1 MMKKWYVV
9 HTMASHEFKIR
20 DAIERTVKGTHLE
33 DKVGQILIPTQN
45 TFHIRD
51 GKRIPREKKL
61 FNSYLILELE
71 LTPEVYSFIG
81 GLPGVT
87 YFLGS
92 GKKPQPLTEKEVNKL
107 LGYAERESGEGEEYN
122 FLPGDIVKITE
133 GPFSEFEGV
142 VEKANMDSGKLIV
155 KVTVFGRVTPV
166 EVKLDQVEV
175 M

>member
-1 MMKKWYVV
+1 
-9 HTMASHEFKIR
+9 MASHEFKIR
-20 DAIERTVKGTHLE
+20 DAIERTVKGTHLA
-33 DKVGQILIPTQN
+33 DKIGQILIPTQN

-61 FNSYLILELE
+61 FNSYLILELD
-71 LTPEVYSFIG
+71 LTAEVYNFIV

-92 GKKPQPLTEKEVNKL
+92 GKKPQPLSEKEVNKL
-107 LGYAERESGEGEEYN
+107 LGYQERDGSEESSYN
-122 FLPGDIVKITE
+122 FIPGDIVKITE
-133 GPFSEFEGV
+133 GPFSDFEGV
-142 VEKANMDSGKLIV
+142 VEKSSQDTGKLIV

-166 EVKLDQVEV
+166 EVRIDQVEV

>member
-1 MMKKWYVV
+1 MKKWYVV

-33 DKVGQILIPTQN
+33 EYVGEILIPTQN

-51 GKRIPREKKL
+51 GKRIQREKKI

-71 LTPEVYSFIG
+71 LTPEVYNFINS
-81 GLPGVT
+81 LPGVT

-92 GKKPQPLTEKEVNKL
+92 GKKPQPLTEKEVNRL
-107 LGYAERESGEGEEYN
+107 LGYQDREAGDDENYS
-122 FLPGDIVKITE
+122 FIPGDMVKITE
-133 GPFSEFEGV
+133 GPFNEFEGV
-142 VEKANMDSGKLIV
+142 VEKANKETGKLIV

-166 EVKLDQVEV
+166 EVRFDQVEV

>member
-1 MMKKWYVV
+1 MKKWYVV

-20 DAIERTVKGTHLE
+20 DGIERTVRGTHLS
-33 DKVGQILIPTQN
+33 DFVGQILIPTQN

-71 LTPEVYSFIG
+71 LTPEVYNFILS
-81 GLPGVT
+81 LPGVT

-92 GKKPQPLTEKEVNKL
+92 GKKPQPLSEKEVNKL
-107 LGYAERESGEGEEYN
+107 LGYADRDSSEDETYS

-133 GPFSEFEGV
+133 GPFNEFEGV
-142 VEKANMDSGKLIV
+142 VEKANKETGKLVV

-166 EVKLDQVEV
+166 EVKFDQVEV

>member
-1 MMKKWYVV
+1 MKKWYVV

-20 DAIERTVKGTHLE
+20 DAIERTVQGTHLAE
-33 DKVGQILIPTQN
+33 LVGQILIPTQN

-61 FNSYLILELE
+61 FNSYLILELD
-71 LTPEVYSFIG
+71 LTPEVYNFIN

-92 GKKPQPLTEKEVNKL
+92 GKKPQPLSEKEVNKL
-107 LGYAERESGEGEEYN
+107 LGYSERDTNEDETYN
-122 FLPGDIVKITE
+122 FLPGDVVKITE
-133 GPFSEFEGV
+133 GPFNDFEGV
-142 VEKANMDSGKLIV
+142 IEKASRETGKLIV

-166 EVKLDQVEV
+166 EVKFDQVEV

>member
-1 MMKKWYVV
+1 MKQWYVV

-20 DAIERTVKGTHLE
+20 DAIERTIKGTHLE
-33 DKVGQILIPTQN
+33 ESIGQILIPTQN

-61 FNSYLILELE
+61 FNSYLILELD
-71 LTPEVYSFIG
+71 LTVEIYNFIV

-92 GKKPQPLTEKEVNKL
+92 GKKPQPLSEKEVNRL
-107 LGYAERESGEGEEYN
+107 LGYADREGGEDETYN
-122 FLPGDIVKITE
+122 FLPGDIVRITE

-142 VEKANMDSGKLIV
+142 VEKSSPESGKLIV

-166 EVKLDQVEV
+166 EVRIDQVEV

>member
-1 MMKKWYVV
+1 MKKWYVV

-20 DAIERTVKGTHLE
+20 DAIERTIKGTHLE
-33 DKVGQILIPTQN
+33 DMVGEILIPTQN

-51 GKRIPREKKL
+51 GKRIQREKKL

-71 LTPEVYSFIG
+71 LTPEIYNFIV

-92 GKKPQPLTEKEVNKL
+92 GKKPQPLSEKEVKRL
-107 LGYAERESGEGEEYN
+107 LGYQDRDSGDEETYD
-122 FLPGDIVKITE
+122 FISGDIVKITE
-133 GPFSEFEGV
+133 GPFSDFEGV
-142 VEKANMDSGKLIV
+142 VEKANKDSGKLIV

-166 EVKLDQVEV
+166 EVRFDQVEV